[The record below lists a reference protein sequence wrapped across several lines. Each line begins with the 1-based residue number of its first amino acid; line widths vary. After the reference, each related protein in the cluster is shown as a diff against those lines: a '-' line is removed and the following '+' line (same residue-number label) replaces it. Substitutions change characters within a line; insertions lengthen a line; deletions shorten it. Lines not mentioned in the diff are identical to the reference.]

1 MKCVLVNW
9 RKKMNDFQITTITIA
24 NSNDLGKGTSVR
36 KIGYTGTFS
45 DSSHTEGFILMNEDE
60 FMTTNFIDLKQKVAD
75 RIIKNLG
82 GNKNE

>member
-1 MKCVLVNW
+1 
-9 RKKMNDFQITTITIA
+9 MNDFQITTITIA

-45 DSSHTEGFILMNEDE
+45 DSSHTEGFILMREDE
-60 FMTTNFIDLKQKVAD
+60 FLTTNFIDLKQKVAD

-82 GNKNE
+82 GEINGK